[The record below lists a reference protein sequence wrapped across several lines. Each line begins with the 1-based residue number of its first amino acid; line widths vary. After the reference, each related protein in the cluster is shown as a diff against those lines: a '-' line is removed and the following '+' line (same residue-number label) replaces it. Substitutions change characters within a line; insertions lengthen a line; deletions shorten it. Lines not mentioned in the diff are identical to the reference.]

1 MLANTKEEGCM
12 MLFSIVV
19 PVYKVERY
27 LPECV
32 ESILQQGFSDFEA
45 ILVDDGSPDRC
56 PQICDDYALR
66 DKRIKVIHKQN
77 GGLSDARNAGL
88 KVSKGRYILFLDSDD
103 YLTPHCLEHAYD
115 ILMAT
120 QWPDIVMGT
129 FVSVFTDNDKGL
141 HEFSFEPS
149 FGAINDTVRIMS
161 ELLTQTGEIPWS
173 ACRNIYK
180 AELIAKNGLVFEKG
194 LVGAEDCAF
203 FMDFMRLAKSY
214 TTMTYPLVNY
224 RVSREGSI
232 TNAIKYDAIL
242 GQLEVFGRCYYHYI
256 QDDRSQDVRAIA
268 EHFAKKYA
276 NTVSS
281 FHWLTNVDE
290 IREVEQRVRCNR
302 EILRHARGLKYDIA
316 KLFWSILGYHRGT
329 KAIRV
334 LRK

>member
-1 MLANTKEEGCM
+1 MI
-12 MLFSIVV
+12 LFSIVV

-129 FVSVFTDNDKGL
+129 FVSVL
-141 HEFSFEPS
+141 
-149 FGAINDTVRIMS
+149 RI
-161 ELLTQTGEIPWS
+161 
-173 ACRNIYK
+173 
-180 AELIAKNGLVFEKG
+180 
-194 LVGAEDCAF
+194 
-203 FMDFMRLAKSY
+203 
-214 TTMTYPLVNY
+214 
-224 RVSREGSI
+224 
-232 TNAIKYDAIL
+232 
-242 GQLEVFGRCYYHYI
+242 
-256 QDDRSQDVRAIA
+256 
-268 EHFAKKYA
+268 
-276 NTVSS
+276 
-281 FHWLTNVDE
+281 
-290 IREVEQRVRCNR
+290 
-302 EILRHARGLKYDIA
+302 
-316 KLFWSILGYHRGT
+316 
-329 KAIRV
+329 
-334 LRK
+334 